1 MDRRADEKPPSGWAA
16 TAPRQDESG
25 GDAMSMELNKAFA
38 AFLVAGILF
47 MVTGI
52 LGDALVHPKRLE
64 QSVLQIAAPTAQA
77 PAAAPA
83 APTIE
88 PVGPLLAAANPQNGQ
103 TIAQRQCAACHSFN
117 DGGRSGVGPNL
128 WNIVGA
134 PHAHAA
140 GFNYSAVIAGMRD
153 KPWEYEELNKFI
165 AAPRAYAPGTRMAF
179 NGIASV
185 NQRADLIAYLRSLAA
200 DPKPLP

>member
-1 MDRRADEKPPSGWAA
+1 
-16 TAPRQDESG
+16 
-25 GDAMSMELNKAFA
+25 MSMELNKAFA
-38 AFLVAGILF
+38 ALLVAGILF

-52 LGDALVHPKRLE
+52 VGDALVHPKRLE
-64 QSVLQIAAPTAQA
+64 QSVLQIAAPSAPA

-88 PVGPLLAAANPQNGQ
+88 PIGPLLAAANVQNGQ
-103 TIAQRQCAACHSFN
+103 SIAQRQCASCHSFN
-117 DGGRSGVGPNL
+117 EGGRNGVGPNL

-134 PHAHAA
+134 PHAHVA
-140 GFNYSAVIAGMRD
+140 GFNYSAAIAGMRD
-153 KPWEYEELNKFI
+153 TPWSFEELNKFI

-179 NGIASV
+179 NGIASAA
-185 NQRADLIAYLRSLAA
+185 QRADLIAYLRSLSA